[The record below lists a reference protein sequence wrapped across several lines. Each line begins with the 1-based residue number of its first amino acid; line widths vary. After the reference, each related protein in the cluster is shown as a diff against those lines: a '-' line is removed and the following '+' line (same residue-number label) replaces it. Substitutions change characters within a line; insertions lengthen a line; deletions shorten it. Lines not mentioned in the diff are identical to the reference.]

1 MHKNNNMIPKEGK
14 LLQERIKTI
23 NKSVLPDRLTPNFDE
38 QKTLSRQ
45 KVAKIK
51 EEELL
56 AL

>member
-1 MHKNNNMIPKEGK
+1 MHKNNNIIPKEGK
-14 LLQERIKTI
+14 LLPGRIKTI

-38 QKTLSRQ
+38 QKTPSRQ

-56 AL
+56 TL

>member
-1 MHKNNNMIPKEGK
+1 MHKNNNIIPKEGK
-14 LLQERIKTI
+14 LLPGRIKTI

-56 AL
+56 TL

>member
-38 QKTLSRQ
+38 
-45 KVAKIK
+45 
-51 EEELL
+51 
-56 AL
+56 